1 MRKMFLLFL
10 VFTVSLFSF
19 GEKKIIKAVFSPM
32 PNISEKLLKKVIK
45 NYEKLNNVSVEIEII
60 EGNYLKI
67 LKEKMNRKEPLDMIF
82 MTPLYIKNAIAL
94 NWLQPFKEEYLTEIE
109 KMNKLEYFPR
119 DFINKKKIYGY
130 STGSMGTTLFYNKKL
145 LKKYGI
151 PKPRK
156 MEDMPKILK
165 MSKEKGIIP
174 LVSDTI
180 FLGNDIAVLNEHLK
194 YHLNMEANKI
204 FLHPNEIG
212 YRNRYQAFFS
222 GKVAF
227 ISGAI
232 EESNRDDLYRDIFG
246 MIPME
251 GYSFNLKTLP
261 YAYTIGKHSKNPK
274 EAINLM
280 RFLNEKTKYADMRK
294 IRNDFINGM

>member
-1 MRKMFLLFL
+1 MGLLFI
-10 VFTVSLFSF
+10 VSLLSF
-19 GEKKIIKAVFSPM
+19 GEKKTIKAVFSPM
-32 PNISEKLLKKVIK
+32 PNISEKLLKKVV
-45 NYEKLNNVSVEIEII
+45 EKFEELNNVSVEIEII

-67 LKEKMNRKEPLDMIF
+67 LKEKINKKEPLDMIF

-94 NWLQPFKEEYLTEIE
+94 NWLQPFNQRHLTEFE
-109 KMNKLEYFPR
+109 KMNIEEYFPKE
-119 DFINKKKIYGY
+119 FVKNKEIYGY
-130 STGSMGTTLFYNKKL
+130 STGSLGTTLFYNKKL

-156 MEDMPKILK
+156 LEDMPKILQ
-165 MSKEKGIIP
+165 MAKENGIIP
-174 LVSDTI
+174 LVSDTV
-180 FLGNDIAVLNEHLK
+180 FLGSDISILDEHLK
-194 YHLNMEANKI
+194 YHLNMEANKV

-212 YRNRYQAFFS
+212 YKNRYQAFFS

-246 MIPME
+246 MIPMD
-251 GYSFNLKTLP
+251 GYNFNLKTLP
-261 YAYTIGKHSKNPK
+261 YAYALGKHSKNPK

-280 RFLNEKTKYADMRK
+280 RFLNEKTKYADLRK
-294 IRNDFINGM
+294 IRNSFINGM